1 MALIDKITEDKIK
14 EAADIVSVISDW
26 VKLRRSGVEYVGLC
40 PFHDDHTPT
49 NFKVN
54 KNKQMYKC
62 FACGKG
68 GDVFTFLKD
77 KAGLDYGDALRYLA
91 QKFSV
96 YVPDDDPKERERWA
110 HIKPAK
116 PRDVADVEPEKQTL
130 IMPREWVSGTVKAD
144 YPCIFIEWLRSLP
157 WSNEQQQRVNEMLW
171 LYCVGRWK
179 DGRVVFWYIDEQ
191 GNPRGGK
198 LMTYQPNGK
207 RYHEKQGEPKST
219 SWIHY
224 QRGKNGQPLCDMN
237 TYTYRHLLFG
247 SHLLRRYP
255 DSVVNIVE
263 SEKTA
268 IVCAIAY
275 GHPERNLWLACG
287 GLNFFKLEHIKPLID
302 ANRRIWL
309 WPDKDGVAQW
319 EAKMKDVLSDRV
331 TMTTKFLTDNWI
343 PDDGEKADVAD
354 IILRHIQHPDSIR
367 THTGDGHDDTCA
379 ENGAT
384 SAPTSDRSPK
394 PYDVTEDEWQ
404 QHIDITRAIAAWE
417 VEHSDDEPFID
428 PIELQDPRVREW
440 RDKMSR
446 VHSSGWG
453 KWPKCKVSGVKS
465 VAEILQE
472 HPIIGKLL

>member
-1 MALIDKITEDKIK
+1 MAALIDKITEDKIK

-26 VKLRRSGVEYVGLC
+26 VTLRRSGVEYVGLC

-54 KNKQMYKC
+54 KNKQIYKC

-77 KAGLDYGDALRYLA
+77 KAGLDYGEALRYLA

-96 YVPDDDPKERERWA
+96 YVPDEDPKERERWA
-110 HIKPAK
+110 NIKPAK
-116 PRDVADVEPEKQTL
+116 PRDVADVVPEKQTL

-144 YPCIFIEWLRSLP
+144 YPCTFIEWLRSLP
-157 WSNEQQQRVNEMLW
+157 WSNEQQQRMNEILW

-207 RYHEKQGEPKST
+207 RYHEKPGEPNST

-224 QRGKNGQPLCDMN
+224 QRGKNGQPLCDMS

-247 SHLLRRYP
+247 SHLLIRYP
-255 DSVVNIVE
+255 EAVVNIVE

-275 GHPERNLWLACG
+275 GQPERNLWLACG

-302 ANRRIWL
+302 ANRRVWL
-309 WPDKDGVAQW
+309 WPDKDGVTQW
-319 EAKMKDVLSDRV
+319 EEKLKDVLSDRV
-331 TMTTKFLTDNWI
+331 TMTTKFLTDSWI

-354 IILRHIQHPDSIR
+354 IILRHIQHPETIR
-367 THTGDGHDDTCA
+367 RDTGDGQCATEKKATATDQSGANPAQTPETPEWDT
-379 ENGAT
+379 
-384 SAPTSDRSPK
+384 
-394 PYDVTEDEWQ
+394 
-404 QHIDITRAIAAWE
+404 
-417 VEHSDDEPFID
+417 DEPFLD
-428 PIELQDPRVREW
+428 EEELRDPRVRRW
-440 RDKMSR
+440 REIMSR

-453 KWPKCKVSGVKS
+453 KWPKSNVPDVKT
-465 VAEILQE
+465 VAEILTE
-472 HPIIGKLL
+472 HPLLSKLIGNGNTTEQ